1 MKYKIEVTEKQML
14 MLEKCTELYMRLM
27 MGQTI
32 DLANELAFYNYE
44 YQKNPEAH
52 SAICEAR
59 DHINEVLKAVMRIAF
74 YKSGYGVPEQ
84 KSEDCMIAECLWDS
98 IRCAQGRSRWGEPFQ
113 IGSEPIPKIEEVMR

>member
-113 IGSEPIPKIEEVMR
+113 IGSETIPKIEEVMR